1 MPLFKRSAAEIFA
14 GKSEDQSV
22 PEYRVAAWASYD
34 LKKHMREQPFTI
46 NVPEDIVWTVSQVD
60 DDLYEARGVLNLP
73 IEMRLRLNHETG
85 ELTKDRVILNGE
97 KRFDVREHRSKG
109 FDPLSAVNV
118 DEARVQAFNRYT
130 KNISE

>member
-14 GKSEDQSV
+14 GKSDDKSI

-60 DDLYEARGVLNLP
+60 DDLYEARGTLNLP
-73 IEMRLRLNHETG
+73 IEMRLRLNRETG

-97 KRFDVREHRSKG
+97 KRFDVREHRPKD
-109 FDPLSAVNV
+109 FNPLDAVNV
-118 DEARVQAFNRYT
+118 DEARVQAFARYN
-130 KNISE
+130 KNMSD

>member
-14 GKSEDQSV
+14 GKGGDKSI

-34 LKKHMREQPFTI
+34 LKQHMREQPFTI

-60 DDLYEARGVLNLP
+60 EDLYEARGTLNLP
-73 IEMRLRLNHETG
+73 IEMRLRLNRETG
-85 ELTKDRVILNGE
+85 ELSKDRVILNGE
-97 KRFDVREHRSKG
+97 KRFDARERRAKD
-109 FDPLSAVNV
+109 FNPLDAVNV
-118 DEARVQAFNRYT
+118 DEARVQAFTRYS

>member
-1 MPLFKRSAAEIFA
+1 MPLFKRSAAEIFS

-34 LKKHMREQPFTI
+34 LKQHMREKPFTI

-60 DDLYEARGVLNLP
+60 EDLYEARGTLNLP
-73 IEMRLRLNHETG
+73 IEVRLRLDKETG

-97 KRFDVREHRSKG
+97 KRYDAREHRPKD
-109 FDPLSAVNV
+109 FNPLDAVNV
-118 DEARVQAFNRYT
+118 DEARVQAFTRYN
-130 KNISE
+130 KNISD